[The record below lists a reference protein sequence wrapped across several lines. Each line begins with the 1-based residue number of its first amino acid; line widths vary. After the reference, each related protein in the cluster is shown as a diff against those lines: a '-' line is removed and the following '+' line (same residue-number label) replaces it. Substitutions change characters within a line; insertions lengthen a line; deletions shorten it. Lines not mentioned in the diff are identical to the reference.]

1 MGLSV
6 DDYEDKNVACYR
18 KKVEIA
24 FATRT
29 QSLFSI
35 SERLF
40 QEAKGF
46 GSLGAKV
53 FEQEDLTFVSL

>member
-29 QSLFSI
+29 QCLFSI
-35 SERLF
+35 SIERLF

-53 FEQEDLTFVSL
+53 Y